1 MLFLQLFYT
10 FFKIGLFSFGGAYS
24 MFALMQDEIVYRQ
37 TLMSSAEF
45 LNLMSLGQLTP
56 GSTCINAATYCG
68 YTVLHNAGMGAGM
81 AVLGSITALIA
92 LLLPSFIIATVF
104 CRLLMRYVKSPVMLS
119 IMSGLRPAVVGL
131 MLAAVSFGL
140 FNKENFSSLDINPWY
155 FCVNMFILIASFIGI
170 AFMRISP
177 IRMICWAA
185 FAGLMLL

>member
-1 MLFLQLFYT
+1 
-10 FFKIGLFSFGGAYS
+10 

-68 YTVLHNAGMGAGM
+68 YTVVHNAGMGAGM

-104 CRLLMRYVKSPVMLS
+104 CRLLMRYVKAPVMLS

-140 FNKENFSSLDINPWY
+140 FNKENFSSLDVNPWY